1 MIWIL
6 LQKYAAKEFNY
17 SHDLLK
23 WAGKHP
29 SSERLFIEEAA
40 NILPIKLAREICGH
54 RMWKMAATGWME
66 VCLQITF
73 WQMREKTVLARHSHS
88 PVWVCSFFP
97 NPEQKHLSLQTAVLR
112 LVLSM
117 PWSSSIFIR
126 TGEAGR
132 LIFSWG
138 SWVTHWH
145 HQHQQQ
151 GRILCLSASLTIL
164 QWEIS
169 TATAVMLAE
178 RTCSSGCSF
187 ISVPYADACSK
198 SR

>member
-6 LQKYAAKEFNY
+6 LQKNAAKEFNY

-23 WAGKHP
+23 WAGKRP

-54 RMWKMAATGWME
+54 KMWKMAATGWME

-73 WQMREKTVLARHSHS
+73 WQMREKTVLACHSHS
-88 PVWVCSFFP
+88 PVCVCFFFP
-97 NPEQKHLSLQTAVLR
+97 NPEQKHLSLQTAVLH

-117 PWSSSIFIR
+117 LWSSSIFIS

-138 SWVTHWH
+138 SWVTHCQLW
-145 HQHQQQ
+145 HQQQ
-151 GRILCLSASLTIL
+151 GQILCLSAYPTIL
-164 QWEIS
+164 LWEIC

-178 RTCSSGCSF
+178 RTRNGGCSF
-187 ISVPYADACSK
+187 VNMLYVDACSN
-198 SR
+198 SL